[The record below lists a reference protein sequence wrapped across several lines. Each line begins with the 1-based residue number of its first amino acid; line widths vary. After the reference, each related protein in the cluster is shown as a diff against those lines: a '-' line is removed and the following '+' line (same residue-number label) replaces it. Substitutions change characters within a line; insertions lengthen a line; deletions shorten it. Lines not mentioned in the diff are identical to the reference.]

1 MALDRRLLGR
11 RVAVL
16 AADGFE
22 KMELTV
28 PVAALRAACADVEV
42 VSLRAGRIRG
52 VNLHEP
58 AARVAVDRT
67 LADADPRDYDALLV
81 PGGFIGPDLLRQS
94 QAARRF
100 ASAFDAA
107 GKPIA
112 TLGHG
117 AWLLASAGIAA
128 RRTLT
133 SWPGIRD
140 DLVHAGATWLDHA
153 VVRDGN
159 WLTSRGPHDL
169 PRFVA
174 ALLDHFAVAPGI
186 ARPPPAPGRA
196 SAPQRQAPPRF
207 IVGALQRLP
216 RRALG
221 VGAIAFALVALIAMR
236 ARQRRSRP
244 LAWAAG

>member
-11 RVAVL
+11 RIAVL

-28 PVAALRAACADVEV
+28 PAAALRAACADVEV

-58 AARVAVDRT
+58 AARVTVDRT

-107 GKPIA
+107 GKPVA

-117 AWLLASAGIAA
+117 SWLLASAGIASG
-128 RRTLT
+128 RTLT

-140 DLVHAGATWLDHA
+140 DLVHAGATWLDQPI
-153 VVRDGN
+153 VRDGN
-159 WLTSRGPHDL
+159 WLTSRGPQDL

-174 ALLDHFAVAPGI
+174 ALLDHFAGTPSVAR
-186 ARPPPAPGRA
+186 RPQPPRQA
-196 SAPQRQAPPRF
+196 SAPQPIAPPRF
-207 IVGALQRLP
+207 VVGALQRLP
-216 RRALG
+216 RRTIAG
-221 VGAIAFALVALIAMR
+221 GAIAVAVFALVAMR
-236 ARQRRSRP
+236 VRRRRSRP
-244 LAWAAG
+244 LGWAAA